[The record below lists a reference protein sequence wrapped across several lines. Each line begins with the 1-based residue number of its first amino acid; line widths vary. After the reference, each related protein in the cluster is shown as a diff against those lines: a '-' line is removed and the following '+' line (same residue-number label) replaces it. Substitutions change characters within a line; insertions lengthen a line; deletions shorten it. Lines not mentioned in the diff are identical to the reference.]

1 MLEHSD
7 HDIVFLDEFSEKIKN
22 EITIDIKENEILLN
36 YVNNLFSF

>member
-22 EITIDIKENEILLN
+22 EISTDIKENEILLS
-36 YVNNLFSF
+36 YVNFHIKK